1 MMNRIRIAAAAAAM
15 LIGAAT
21 VAEAQDPAPRQ
32 GERGAMAQRGAHGM
46 MMDSLNLTNAQKEQ
60 IQAIHAKYRLR
71 FEALRDST
79 RPNAQAARAARQA
92 GDTAAARAAME
103 RVRAQG
109 TAVAALRQQEQA
121 EVRAVL
127 TADQRAR
134 LDAKHA
140 QMRERMAQR
149 DSAGKAHPRGMRGR
163 RPMGG
168 ARPARPARP
177 AQPRR

>member
-1 MMNRIRIAAAAAAM
+1 MNRIRIAAAAAAM

-21 VAEAQDPAPRQ
+21 VAEAQDTAPRQ
-32 GERGAMAQRGAHGM
+32 GRPGAMAQRGAHR
-46 MMDSLNLTNAQKEQ
+46 MMDSLSLTNAQKEQ
-60 IQAIHAKYRLR
+60 IQAIHARYRLR
-71 FEALRDST
+71 LDALRDST

-103 RVRAQG
+103 RMRGHG
-109 TAVAALRQQEQA
+109 TAIAALRQQEQA

-127 TADQRAR
+127 SADQRAK

-163 RPMGG
+163 RPMSG
-168 ARPARPARP
+168 ARPARPVRP
-177 AQPRR
+177 AQPRG

>member
-1 MMNRIRIAAAAAAM
+1 MNRIRIAAAAAAM

-21 VAEAQDPAPRQ
+21 VVEAQNPAPQR
-32 GERGAMAQRGAHGM
+32 GERGARAHRGAQG

-121 EVRAVL
+121 EVRGVL

-177 AQPRR
+177 GQPRG

>member
-1 MMNRIRIAAAAAAM
+1 MNRIRIAAAAAAM

-21 VAEAQDPAPRQ
+21 VVEAQNPAPQ
-32 GERGAMAQRGAHGM
+32 KGERGDREHRGAQG

-60 IQAIHAKYRLR
+60 IQAIRAKYRLR

-134 LDAKHA
+134 FDAKHA

-177 AQPRR
+177 AQPRG